1 MKNIKFIKDWLS
13 DIDWI
18 IVGSVIPILFF
29 GLITMNSFDEY
40 NFFFNRQLVWIV
52 FSFSIFLIFSLID
65 FKFLRR
71 TSVAMTIYLL
81 AVFSL
86 LTLFFVGSIFSGAQ
100 SWLDFGLFSVQ
111 PADFAKLALII
122 TLAKY
127 FSRRHV
133 EIKNYRHL
141 IVSGIYAFILFLLIM
156 LQPDFGSALIIFFI
170 WLGMVWV
177 SGLSK
182 KHLAL
187 VFLTGLTA
195 FLSLWLFVL
204 ADYQKARIMN
214 FVNPLEDIQGAGY
227 NANQSMITVGSGQ
240 LLGKGV
246 GYGTQSRLNF
256 LPEYQTD
263 FIFASFAEEWG
274 FVGVIILFMCYG
286 VLFLRIIQISI
297 KGATNFETL
306 FAIGIAIM
314 FMSHFMVHVGMN
326 IGLMPIT
333 GLTLPFM
340 SYGGTN
346 MLTSFVALGILV
358 SMKKYSRATNREIF
372 KNEFIGI

>member
-1 MKNIKFIKDWLS
+1 MIFIKLLKDWFVE
-13 DIDWI
+13 IDWI
-18 IVGSVIPILFF
+18 MLGAILPILFF

-40 NFFFNRQLVWIV
+40 NIFFNRQIIWIL
-52 FSFSIFLIFSLID
+52 FSFFIFFIFSFID

-71 TSVAMTIYLL
+71 TSVVVAFYMISFL
-81 AVFSL
+81 SL
-86 LTLFFVGSIFSGAQ
+86 FVLFFIGSIFSGAQ
-100 SWLDFGLFSVQ
+100 SWLDFGFFSFQ
-111 PADFAKLALII
+111 PADFAKLALVI
-122 TLAKY
+122 TLSKY

-133 EIKNYRHL
+133 EIRNFRHL
-141 IVSGIYAFILFLLIM
+141 IVSGVYAFILFLMIM
-156 LQPDFGSALIIFFI
+156 LQPDFGSALIVFFV

-187 VFLTGLTA
+187 VFFTGLTA
-195 FLSLWLFVL
+195 FLALWFFVL
-204 ADYQKARIMN
+204 ADYQKNRIMT

-227 NANQSMITVGSGQ
+227 NAYQSMVTVGSGQ
-240 LLGKGV
+240 MFGKGV
-246 GYGTQSRLNF
+246 GLGTQSRLNF

-263 FIFASFAEEWG
+263 FIFAAFAEEWG
-274 FVGVIILFMCYG
+274 FFGVVILFICYG
-286 VLFLRIIQISI
+286 VLFFRIINIST

-306 FAIGIAIM
+306 FALGVAIM
-314 FMSHFMVHVGMN
+314 FMSHFFVHVGMN

-346 MLTSFVALGILV
+346 MLLSFASLGILM
-358 SMKKYSRATNREIF
+358 SMKKYSRATNRDIS